1 VGESRA
7 AWLKRYAVHHDID
20 LDRSFAYADS
30 HSDLP
35 MLETV
40 GNAVAVSPD
49 IPLMRAASRN
59 QWSVVEWK
67 IKPIT
72 PRWALPS

>member
-1 VGESRA
+1 
-7 AWLKRYAVHHDID
+7 
-20 LDRSFAYADS
+20 
-30 HSDLP
+30 
-35 MLETV
+35 MLESV

-49 IPLMRAASRN
+49 IALMRAATRN

-72 PRWALPS
+72 PRWALPT

>member
-1 VGESRA
+1 
-7 AWLKRYAVHHDID
+7 
-20 LDRSFAYADS
+20 
-30 HSDLP
+30 

-49 IPLMRAASRN
+49 IALMRAANRN
-59 QWSVVEWK
+59 RWSVVEWK

-72 PRWALPS
+72 PRWALPR

>member
-1 VGESRA
+1 
-7 AWLKRYAVHHDID
+7 
-20 LDRSFAYADS
+20 
-30 HSDLP
+30 

-40 GNAVAVSPD
+40 ANAVAVSPD
-49 IPLMRAASRN
+49 IPLMRAATRN

-72 PRWALPS
+72 PRWALPT